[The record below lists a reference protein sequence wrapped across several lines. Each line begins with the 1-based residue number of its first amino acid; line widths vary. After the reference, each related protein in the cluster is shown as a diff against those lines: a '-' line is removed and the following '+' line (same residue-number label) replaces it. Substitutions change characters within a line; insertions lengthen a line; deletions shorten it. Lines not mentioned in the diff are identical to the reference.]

1 MEEFCGGASVW
12 DADLTWVNASW
23 PNFSECFQN
32 TVVIWIPS
40 VWLWVTS
47 PAYIWYLVSRPKDP
61 HPRIS
66 WNIVVKMLICLV
78 MLALVGAR
86 IGLVAMN
93 LSPSYWKASLVG
105 PCIEGLTIILAV
117 FYICLEKQRG
127 FITSGV
133 LFMYWSLVLLTSIL
147 PAYRRVLIREYET
160 DLPAFLIFYVFL
172 FMTLTQW
179 VVHCIAEK
187 EHDADSKVTPE
198 KKSSFLSRITF
209 EWMSKL
215 MIKGYRKTLTD
226 EDMFLLHPR
235 DRTRTVAPLFERN
248 WHTSLHR
255 ARYSENSIKSHI
267 EHSILRILYR
277 SKMEDKSVASIEFS
291 PESKKDV
298 PSNSESEKKNSLFR
312 VMAKTYG
319 WDILQS
325 HFFKILY
332 DILVFTTPVL
342 LRLMIQ
348 FTNDVAVETWKGYLL
363 AFCFFI
369 VILLQ
374 SLFFHQLF
382 HLGQTLALRVRAS
395 LIAAIFKK
403 AILLTNQT
411 RKESTTGEIVNLM
424 SVDCNHIL
432 ETVPYLWVLWS
443 SPIQI
448 GVALYFLY
456 ATIGPSMF
464 SGFGVLIVLVPINS
478 VCMVMVQKFQR
489 QLMKHKDKRIKML
502 TEVLN
507 GIKILKLYAWE
518 MSFGDRVLA
527 VRNIELKTLWKSS
540 LVAAFLMFCWSV
552 APYLVSLAT
561 FATYIFV
568 SEEHYLDAE
577 TAFVSITLFN
587 ILRYAMN
594 LAPMMLANVVKASV
608 SMKRIEKFLN
618 HDDIESRLVSHDAL
632 SDNPISIKNGS
643 FMWDHDLGSVLE
655 GINVDIPQN
664 SLVAVVGQVG
674 VGKSSLISAML
685 GEMIKVS
692 GSVHVTGSTAYV
704 PQTAWIQNET
714 IQENILFM
722 SEMEQDRYNQIVEGC
737 ALNPDLEMLP
747 GGDLTEIGEKG
758 INLSGGQKQ
767 RVSLARA
774 VYFDADI
781 YLLDDPLSAVDSHVG
796 KHIFEK
802 VIGSRGLLKNKTRIL
817 VTHGLQWLP
826 HVDQIIVITN
836 GQISETGSFEQ
847 LLSHDGAFAQ
857 LLKTYLLQSD
867 GSVRGGWVEESEEG
881 SHIVM
886 ISVREVDC
894 HEHDELPESKETLT
908 AEEELTEQIKKQFE
922 NKLIQEEKVEVGR
935 VKWGVFAQFAKALGV
950 FSTLGIFLLFGVF
963 KCCSVAANFWLS
975 DWTSDTT
982 LTNRSMP
989 ADSSVYQDENDFYL
1003 GVYGAFGAGQAASI
1017 LAYLFFTASRMIHAS
1032 RSLHSQMLETTLR
1045 SPMSFFDTT
1054 PLGRVVNRFSQ
1065 DIQTVDAE
1073 LSMTFQMWMD
1083 SFFVVVSTFIVI
1095 SYSTPIFMSLLL
1107 PLGILY
1113 ILIQRFYVAT
1123 SRQLKRLDSTTRSPI
1138 YNNFSETLT
1147 GSHVIRAF
1155 GMQNSFINTS
1165 ADRVDKNQQ
1174 YIYATYSSNRWL
1186 GFRLEFVGN
1195 IVIFGAAM
1203 FAVYSKGSI
1212 SGSIVGLSISYA
1224 LEITQ
1229 TLNWFV
1235 RMTSEFETK
1244 VIAIERIKDYSDH
1257 PREAELILEDKR
1269 PHPSWPD
1276 SGVVEFKNYST
1287 RYREGL
1293 ELVLKNITA
1302 HIKSGEK
1309 VGVVGRTGGG
1319 KSSLTISLFRLIE
1332 PANGSIVI
1340 DDIDVCSMGLHDLR
1354 TKLTILPQEPV
1365 LFSGGLRMNLD
1376 PLNKHTDEEVWTA
1389 LENVHLKAFV
1399 QTLPTLLEFDC
1410 GEGGSNL
1417 SVGQKQ
1423 LVCLARS
1430 LLRKTKVLV
1439 LDEATAAVDM
1449 ETDDLI
1455 QKTIRTEFR
1464 ECTVLTIA
1472 HRLNT
1477 VMDYD
1482 RILVLD
1488 AGEIKE
1494 FDSPDTLLADSGST
1508 FYKLAHDAGIV

>member
-1 MEEFCGGASVW
+1 
-12 DADLTWVNASW
+12 
-23 PNFSECFQN
+23 
-32 TVVIWIPS
+32 
-40 VWLWVTS
+40 
-47 PAYIWYLVSRPKDP
+47 
-61 HPRIS
+61 
-66 WNIVVKMLICLV
+66 
-78 MLALVGAR
+78 
-86 IGLVAMN
+86 
-93 LSPSYWKASLVG
+93 
-105 PCIEGLTIILAV
+105 
-117 FYICLEKQRG
+117 
-127 FITSGV
+127 
-133 LFMYWSLVLLTSIL
+133 
-147 PAYRRVLIREYET
+147 
-160 DLPAFLIFYVFL
+160 
-172 FMTLTQW
+172 
-179 VVHCIAEK
+179 
-187 EHDADSKVTPE
+187 
-198 KKSSFLSRITF
+198 
-209 EWMSKL
+209 
-215 MIKGYRKTLTD
+215 
-226 EDMFLLHPR
+226 
-235 DRTRTVAPLFERN
+235 
-248 WHTSLHR
+248 
-255 ARYSENSIKSHI
+255 
-267 EHSILRILYR
+267 
-277 SKMEDKSVASIEFS
+277 MEDKSVASIESF

-319 WDILQS
+319 WEILQS
-325 HFFKILY
+325 HFLKILY
-332 DILVFTTPVL
+332 DILLFTTPVL

-363 AFCFFI
+363 AFCFLI
-369 VILLQ
+369 VIFVQ
-374 SLFFHQLF
+374 SLFYHQLF

-403 AILLTNQT
+403 AISLTNQA
-411 RKESTTGEIVNLM
+411 RKESTTGTIMNLM

-464 SGFGVLIVLVPINS
+464 SGFGVIIVFVPINS
-478 VCMVMVQKFQR
+478 VCMVMIQTLQKQV
-489 QLMKHKDKRIKML
+489 MKHKDKRIKML

-527 VRNIELKTLWKSS
+527 VRNIELKTLWTSY
-540 LVAAFLMFCWSV
+540 LVEAFLMFGWSV
-552 APYLVSLAT
+552 APYLVSFAT

-587 ILRYAMN
+587 ILRYALK
-594 LAPMMLANVVKASV
+594 LAMMLLGGLVKASV
-608 SMKRIEKFLN
+608 SMKRIETFLN
-618 HDDIESRLVSHDAL
+618 HDDIDTTLVSHNA
-632 SDNPISIKNGS
+632 SPDNPISIKNGS
-643 FMWDHDLGSVLE
+643 FMWDHDLGPVLE
-655 GINVDIPQN
+655 GINVDIPRN

-674 VGKSSLISAML
+674 AGKSSLISAML

-692 GSVHVTGSTAYV
+692 GSVNVSGSTAYV

-722 SEMEQDRYNQIVEGC
+722 GEMKQYRYNQIVEGC

-774 VYFDADI
+774 IYFDADI

-867 GSVRGGWVEESEEG
+867 GSVRGGVVEESEEG

-894 HEHDELPESKETLT
+894 HEHDELPEESKETLT
-908 AEEELTEQIKKQFE
+908 AEEELTEQIETQLE

-950 FSTLGIFLLFGVF
+950 LSTLGIFLLFGVF

-989 ADSSVYQDENDFYL
+989 ADSSVYQDKNDFYL
-1003 GVYGAFGAGQAASI
+1003 GIYGAFGAGQAASI

-1032 RSLHSQMLETTLR
+1032 RSLHSQMLDTTLR

-1054 PLGRVVNRFSQ
+1054 PMGRLVNRFSQ
-1065 DIQTVDAE
+1065 DIQTVDTE
-1073 LSMTFQMWMD
+1073 LSLTFQMWMD
-1083 SFFVVVSTFIVI
+1083 SLFVVVSTFIVI

-1123 SRQLKRLDSTTRSPI
+1123 SRQLRRLGSTTRSPI

-1276 SGVVEFKNYST
+1276 SGVVEFKNFST

-1309 VGVVGRTGGG
+1309 VSNGESGCKKVT
-1319 KSSLTISLFRLIE
+1319 SSIRSLFFSTGNAPHIRTRVYGYCLE
-1332 PANGSIVI
+1332 PTHLEFTLVK
-1340 DDIDVCSMGLHDLR
+1340 M
-1354 TKLTILPQEPV
+1354 EPV

-1430 LLRKTKVLV
+1430 LLHKTKVLV

-1455 QKTIRTEFR
+1455 QKTIRTEFK

-1508 FYKLAHDAGIV
+1508 FYKLAHDAGNV

>member
-1 MEEFCGGASVW
+1 DV
-12 DADLTWVNASW
+12 DLTWVNASW

-40 VWLWVTS
+40 AWLWVTS
-47 PAYIWYLVSRPKDP
+47 PAYIWYLMSRPRDP
-61 HPRIS
+61 LPGIS

-78 MLALVGAR
+78 MLALVSAR
-86 IGLVAMN
+86 IGLVAMD
-93 LSPSYWKASLVG
+93 LRESYWKASFVG

-117 FYICLEKQRG
+117 FYICIEKQRG

-133 LFMYWSLVLLTSIL
+133 LFIYWSLVLLTSIM
-147 PAYRRVLIREYET
+147 PAYRRVLIREFET

-187 EHDADSKVTPE
+187 EPDADSMVTPE
-198 KKSSFLSRITF
+198 KQSSFLSRITF

-235 DRTRTVAPLFERN
+235 DRTRTVAPLFEKN
-248 WHTSLHR
+248 WHMSLHR
-255 ARYSENSIKSHI
+255 T
-267 EHSILRILYR
+267 R
-277 SKMEDKSVASIEFS
+277 SKMEDKSVTSIKFF
-291 PESKKDV
+291 PGSKKDV
-298 PSNSESEKKNSLFR
+298 PSNSKSEKKNSLFR
-312 VMAKTYG
+312 VLAKTYG
-319 WDILQS
+319 WELLQAQ
-325 HFFKILY
+325 FFKLPY
-332 DILVFTTPVL
+332 DILMFITPVL
-342 LRLMIQ
+342 VRLMIQ
-348 FTNDVAVETWKGYLL
+348 FTNDVSVETWKRYLL
-363 AFCFFI
+363 AFSFFI
-369 VILLQ
+369 IIFLQ
-374 SLFFHQLF
+374 SVFLQQLF
-382 HLGQTLALRVRAS
+382 HLGQTLALRIRAS
-395 LIAAIFKK
+395 LIAAIHKK
-403 AILLTNQT
+403 AISLPNLV
-411 RKESTTGEIVNLM
+411 RKESSMGEIVNLM

-432 ETVPYLWVLWS
+432 ETVPYMWGLWS
-443 SPIQI
+443 SPLRI

-464 SGFGVLIVLVPINS
+464 AGFGVLIVLVPINS
-478 VCMVMVQKFQR
+478 VCMVMIQKFQR

-527 VRNIELKTLWKSS
+527 VRNIELSILWKSS
-540 LVAAFLMFCWSV
+540 LVTVVFVFTWSV

-587 ILRYAMN
+587 ILRYAMSF
-594 LAPMMLANVVKASV
+594 ARVIMTKVTKASV
-608 SMKRIEKFLN
+608 SMKRIETFLN
-618 HDDIESRLVSHDAL
+618 HDDIDPTLVSHDAL
-632 SDNPISIKNGS
+632 PEIPISIKNGS
-643 FMWDHDLGSVLE
+643 FMWDHDLGPVLE
-655 GINVDIPQN
+655 GVNVDIPRN

-674 VGKSSLISAML
+674 AGKSSLISAIL

-714 IQENILFM
+714 IRENILFM
-722 SEMEQDRYNQIVEGC
+722 SEMKQDRYDQIVEGC
-737 ALNPDLEMLP
+737 GLNPDLEMLP
-747 GGDLTEIGEKG
+747 GRDLTEIGEKG

-774 VYFDADI
+774 VYFDADV

-826 HVDQIIVITN
+826 HVDKIIVITN

-867 GSVRGGWVEESEEG
+867 GSVRGGVVEESEEG
-881 SHIVM
+881 SHIVI
-886 ISVREVDC
+886 ISVREVNFNLISIGFNFSRELD
-894 HEHDELPESKETLT
+894 HEHNELLEESKETLT
-908 AEEELTEQIKKQFE
+908 AEEVLAEQIKMQFE
-922 NKLIQEEKVEVGR
+922 NKLIEEEKVEVGR
-935 VKWGVFAQFAKALGV
+935 VKLGVFAQFVKSLGV
-950 FSTLGIFLLFGVF
+950 FSTFGIFFLFGVF
-963 KCCSVAANFWLS
+963 KCCSVATNFWLS

-982 LTNRSMP
+982 LTSRSMP
-989 ADSSVYQDENDFYL
+989 ANSSVYQEANNFYL
-1003 GVYGAFGAGQAASI
+1003 GIYGAFGAGQAASI
-1017 LAYLFFTASRMIHAS
+1017 LAYLIFTASRMIHAS

-1054 PLGRVVNRFSQ
+1054 PMGRVVNRFSQ
-1065 DIQTVDAE
+1065 DMQTVDTE
-1073 LSMTFQMWMD
+1073 LSRTFQMWLDPLFM
-1083 SFFVVVSTFIVI
+1083 VVSTLIVI
-1095 SYSTPIFMSLLL
+1095 SYITPIFMSLLL

-1174 YIYATYSSNRWL
+1174 YIYATYSSNSL
-1186 GFRLEFVGN
+1186 TFLYVTTSNFVN
-1195 IVIFGAAM
+1195 YTFTVC
-1203 FAVYSKGSI
+1203 Y
-1212 SGSIVGLSISYA
+1212 LQ
-1224 LEITQ
+1224 ITR
-1229 TLNWFV
+1229 TLNFFV
-1235 RMTSEFETK
+1235 QTTSEFESN
-1244 VIAIERIKDYSDH
+1244 VIAIERIKDYSDNQ
-1257 PREAELILEDKR
+1257 E
-1269 PHPSWPD
+1269 SWPD
-1276 SGVVEFKNYST
+1276 NGVVEFKNYST
-1287 RYREGL
+1287 RYRKGL
-1293 ELVLKNITA
+1293 DLVLKNITA

-1340 DDIDVCSMGLHDLR
+1340 DDIDFVAWVYMISGQTDY
-1354 TKLTILPQEPV
+1354 TTSGKLTVPPKEKISSRTHITICKKNEPI

-1376 PLNKHTDEEVWTA
+1376 PLNKHMDEEVWTA

-1399 QTLPTLLEFDC
+1399 QTLPKLLEFDC
-1410 GEGGSNL
+1410 GEGVQISESVLLQPLLQNRCFVLEVVL
-1417 SVGQKQ
+1417 SWF
-1423 LVCLARS
+1423 LLSLAG
-1430 LLRKTKVLV
+1430 L
-1439 LDEATAAVDM
+1439 
-1449 ETDDLI
+1449 
-1455 QKTIRTEFR
+1455 
-1464 ECTVLTIA
+1464 
-1472 HRLNT
+1472 
-1477 VMDYD
+1477 
-1482 RILVLD
+1482 
-1488 AGEIKE
+1488 
-1494 FDSPDTLLADSGST
+1494 
-1508 FYKLAHDAGIV
+1508 